1 MKKLGLLGALAVV
14 GLTMSG
20 CGAAS
25 TSAAPAAGADGLQ
38 TVNVGQVKLPIF
50 APLYVADAKGY
61 FKDAGIKLNL
71 ESVKSGQDAIPL
83 ASSGKLD
90 VVVAGFSAGMFSAME
105 SGLDIKVVGSM
116 GVSDGSKKTPTEL
129 IVSKKL
135 MDDGTVKSIADLK
148 GKKIAA
154 AGGSGGTGAYLLDLA
169 LRDAGLGI
177 KDVTLVN
184 LGNPD
189 MPTALK
195 NGSIDAALSSA
206 PFAAQSIADGTG
218 VSLAVPPKGTS
229 GTGVIYGGK
238 FAGSPLAQK
247 FFDALAKGAKDLQG
261 EARYSQENLK
271 IIGDATG
278 QTPEQVAAVPLYT
291 WLPNLA
297 PLPDQLSGMEGV
309 WMKAGAIKYSSP
321 LAQNKYIDASFSS
334 KVK

>member
-1 MKKLGLLGALAVV
+1 VKKLGLLTAMAVV

-20 CGAAS
+20 CGAAA
-25 TSAAPAAGADGLQ
+25 TGAAPSAGTGELQ

-50 APLYVADAKGY
+50 APLYVAEAKGY

-71 ESVKSGQDAIPL
+71 ETVKSGQDAIPL

-116 GVSDGSKKTPTEL
+116 GVSDGSEKTPTEL
-129 IVSKKL
+129 VASKKL
-135 MDDGTVKSIADLK
+135 MDDGVVKSIADLR

-154 AGGSGGTGAYLLDLA
+154 AGGAGGTGAFLLDLA
-169 LRDAGLGI
+169 LRDAGLSI
-177 KDVTLVN
+177 KDVNLVN

-189 MPTALK
+189 MPAALK

-206 PFAAQSIADGTG
+206 PFSAQAIADGTG
-218 VSLAVPPKGTS
+218 VSMAVPPKGTS

-238 FAGSPLAQK
+238 FAGSALSQK
-247 FFDALAKGAKDLQG
+247 FFDALARGAKDLQG
-261 EARYSQENLK
+261 EARYSQDSLK

-278 QTPEQVAAVPLYT
+278 QTAEQVAAVPLYT

-297 PLPDQLSGMEGV
+297 PLPDQLSGMEEV
-309 WMKAGAIKYSSP
+309 WMKAGAIKYSAP
-321 LAQNKYIDASFSS
+321 IAQDKYIDASFSS
-334 KVK
+334 KAK

>member
-1 MKKLGLLGALAVV
+1 MKKLGLFTALAVI

-20 CGAAS
+20 CGGAS

-50 APLYVADAKGY
+50 APMYVAEAKGY

-71 ESVKSGQDAIPL
+71 ETVKSGQDAIPL

-90 VVVAGFSAGMFSAME
+90 VVVAGFSAGMFSAMQ

-135 MDDGTVKSIADLK
+135 TDDGSVTSVADLK
-148 GKKIAA
+148 GKKVAA
-154 AGGSGGTGAYLLDLA
+154 AGGPGGTGAFLLDLA
-169 LRDAGLGI
+169 LQDVGLSI

-206 PFAAQSIADGTG
+206 PFSAQIIADGTG
-218 VSLAVPPKGTS
+218 VSVAVPPKGTS

-238 FAGSPLAQK
+238 FAGSELSQK

-278 QTPEQVAAVPLYT
+278 QSPEQVAAVPLYT

-297 PLPDQLSGMEGV
+297 PLPDQLSGMEAV
-309 WMKAGAIKYSSP
+309 WMKAGAIKYP
-321 LAQNKYIDASFSS
+321 APIEQDKYIDASYSS
-334 KVK
+334 KAK

>member
-1 MKKLGLLGALAVV
+1 MKKRALMAIAAIMGLAL
-14 GLTMSG
+14 SG
-20 CGAAS
+20 CGAGAATDKNAS
-25 TSAAPAAGADGLQ
+25 PGGLQ
-38 TVNVGQVKLPIF
+38 TVNVGQVQLPIF

-71 ESVKSGQDAIPL
+71 QNVKSGQDAVPL

-116 GVSDGSKKTPTEL
+116 GVSDGTKKSPTDL
-129 IVSKKL
+129 VVSKKL
-135 MDDGTVKSIADLK
+135 VDNGTVKNIGDLK
-148 GKKIAA
+148 GKKVAA
-154 AGGSGGTGAYLLDLA
+154 AGGAGGTGAFLLSLA
-169 LRDAGLGI
+169 LKDAGLSI

-195 NGSIDAALSSA
+195 NGSIDAALVSA
-206 PFAAQSIADGTG
+206 PFSTQAISDGTG
-218 VSLAVPPKGTS
+218 VSFAVPPKGVS
-229 GTGVIYGGK
+229 GTGVLYGGK
-238 FAGSPLAQK
+238 FASSDLSQK

-261 EARYSQENLK
+261 DARYSKENLK

-278 QTPEQVAAVPLYT
+278 QTPDQVAAVPLYT

-297 PLPDQLSGMEGV
+297 PLPDQLAGMEKV
-309 WMKAGAIKYSSP
+309 WMDAGAIKYSTP
-321 LAQNKYIDASFSS
+321 IPQDKYVDAAFSQ